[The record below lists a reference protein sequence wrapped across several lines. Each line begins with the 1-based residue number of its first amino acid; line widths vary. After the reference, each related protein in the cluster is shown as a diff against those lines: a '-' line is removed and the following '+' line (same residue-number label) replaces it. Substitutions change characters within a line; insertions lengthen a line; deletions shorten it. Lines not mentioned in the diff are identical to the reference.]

1 LKVIIIDPGHG
12 GNDPGAVN
20 KEQFEKVYNLAIA
33 KKIQANLQNNYEVT
47 VIMTRTGDTTVSLE
61 ERTNLANSKNA
72 ELFVSIHQNIGGG
85 EGFESYVHQRA
96 GAETKRIQNVL
107 HASVAAVMSK
117 YGARDRGQKQADFH
131 ILRETKKSAVLLE
144 VLFMDN
150 EKNLALL
157 KREDFQNELSIAIAQ
172 GIAQSLSLPKK
183 QVQIIQ
189 TQIFNV
195 IAGAFEQK
203 ENAVARVSLLAKQNV
218 TAFIDEIK
226 NGNKTYYRV
235 QAGAFQ
241 NREYAEN
248 FAKKIRSEG
257 VADAYVVEKN
267 TNEQPPV
274 KEPPKPGP
282 EPPKPNPDPP
292 KPTPETPKGLT
303 IGGSTLLTAE
313 EMDRFVRKVNPNAPP
328 VAALYVQIGQVY
340 GIRGDVAYAQAI
352 QETGYFRFE
361 GNVKA
366 AQNNYAGIGAT
377 GKNESAVF
385 KTPQEGVLAHI
396 QHLFAYTSTQPL
408 PSQYPLVD
416 PRFQYVQRGS
426 AVTWAQLNGKWA
438 IPGTTYSTMILDI
451 YKKMLNEAKIP
462 LQTRMNSLNE
472 MLNKL

>member
-1 LKVIIIDPGHG
+1 MTILKVIIIDPGHG

-20 KEQFEKVYNLAIA
+20 KEHFEKIYNLAIA

-47 VIMTRTGDTTVSLE
+47 VIMTRADDTTVSLE

-96 GAETKRIQNVL
+96 GVETKRIQNVL

-131 ILRETKKSAVLLE
+131 VLRETKKSAVLLE

-150 EKNLALL
+150 EKNLTIL
-157 KREDFQNELSIAIAQ
+157 KREDFQNDVSVAIAK

-183 QVQIIQ
+183 QVQITQ

-203 ENAVARVSLLAKQNV
+203 ENAVNRVSILAKQNV
-218 TAFIDEIK
+218 TAFIDEIDS
-226 NGNKTYYRV
+226 GNKTYYRV

-241 NREYAEN
+241 NREYAED
-248 FAKKIRSEG
+248 FAKKIRSHG
-257 VADAYVVEKN
+257 VTDAYVVEKN
-267 TNEQPPV
+267 TSEPPPV
-274 KEPPKPGP
+274 Q
-282 EPPKPNPDPP
+282 EPPKPNPEP
-292 KPTPETPKGLT
+292 PKGLT
-303 IGGSTLLTAE
+303 IQGSSLLSAE
-313 EMDRFVRKVNPNAPP
+313 EMDGFVKKVNPNAPS
-328 VAALYVQIGQVY
+328 VAALYVQIGQAY
-340 GIRGDVAYAQAI
+340 GVRGDVAFAQAI

-366 AQNNYAGIGAT
+366 SQNNYAGIGAT

-396 QHLFAYTSTQPL
+396 QHLFAYSSTQPL
-408 PSQYPLVD
+408 PTQYPLAD

-426 AVTWAQLNGKWA
+426 AITWAQLNGKWA
-438 IPGTTYSTMILDI
+438 IPGTTYSTKILEI
-451 YKKMLNEAKIP
+451 YKKMLDEAKRP
-462 LQTRMNSLNE
+462 LQTRINSINAVLNE
-472 MLNKL
+472 L

>member
-1 LKVIIIDPGHG
+1 MKVIIIDPGHG

-20 KEQFEKVYNLAIA
+20 KEYFEKKYNLAIA
-33 KKIQANLQNNYEVT
+33 KKIQATLQNNYEVT
-47 VIMTRTGDTTVSLE
+47 VVMTRTGDTTVSLE

-72 ELFVSIHQNIGGG
+72 ELFVSIHQTIGGG
-85 EGFESYVHQRA
+85 EGFGSYVHPRA
-96 GAETKRIQNVL
+96 GAETKRIQGVL

-117 YGARDRGQKQADFH
+117 YGARDRGQEQADFH
-131 ILRETKKSAVLLE
+131 VLRETKKSALLLE

-150 EKNLALL
+150 EKDLALL
-157 KREDFQNELSIAIAQ
+157 KREDFQNDVSIAVAK

-183 QVQIIQ
+183 QVQITQ

-218 TAFIDEIK
+218 TAFIDEI
-226 NGNKTYYRV
+226 NSGNKTYYRV

-257 VADAYVVEKN
+257 VTDAYVVEK
-267 TNEQPPV
+267 TPLVQ
-274 KEPPKPGP
+274 
-282 EPPKPNPDPP
+282 EPPKPNPEPP
-292 KPTPETPKGLT
+292 KPAPPKGLT
-303 IGGSTLLTAE
+303 IQGSSLLSAE
-313 EMDRFVRKVNPNAPP
+313 EMDQFVKKVNPNAPS

-340 GIRGDVAYAQAI
+340 GIRGDVAFAQAI

-361 GNVKA
+361 GSVKA
-366 AQNNYAGIGAT
+366 SQNNYAGIGAT

-396 QHLFAYTSTQPL
+396 QHLFAYTSAQPL

-438 IPGTTYSTMILDI
+438 IPGTTYSTMILNI
-451 YKKMLNEAKIP
+451 YKKMLNEARIP
-462 LQTRMNSLNE
+462 LQTRINSLNAT
-472 MLNKL
+472 LNEL

>member
-1 LKVIIIDPGHG
+1 MKVIIIDPGHG

-20 KEQFEKVYNLAIA
+20 KEHFEKVYNLAIA

-61 ERTNLANSKNA
+61 ERTNVANSKNA

-85 EGFESYVHQRA
+85 EGFESYVHLRA
-96 GAETKRIQNVL
+96 GVETKRIQGVL

-117 YGARDRGQKQADFH
+117 YGVRDRGQKQADFH
-131 ILRETKKSAVLLE
+131 VLRETKKSAVLLE

-157 KREDFQNELSIAIAQ
+157 QREDFQNDVSIAVAKGIAQ
-172 GIAQSLSLPKK
+172 GLSLPKK
-183 QVQIIQ
+183 QIQITQ

-203 ENAVARVSLLAKQNV
+203 ENAVARVSLLAKQNI

-226 NGNKTYYRV
+226 SGSKTYYRV

-241 NREYAEN
+241 KREYAEN
-248 FAKKIRSEG
+248 FAEKIRSEG
-257 VADAYVVEKN
+257 VADAYVIEKN
-267 TNEQPPV
+267 TNEPPV
-274 KEPPKPGP
+274 VEEPPKPSP
-282 EPPKPNPDPP
+282 QQPKPNPEP
-292 KPTPETPKGLT
+292 PKGLT
-303 IGGSTLLTAE
+303 IQGSSMLSAE
-313 EMDRFVRKVNPNAPP
+313 EMDRFVKKVNPNAPS

-340 GIRGDVAYAQAI
+340 GIRGDVAFAQAI

-366 AQNNYAGIGAT
+366 SQNNYAGIGAT
-377 GKNESAVF
+377 GKNEPAVF

-396 QHLFAYTSTQPL
+396 QHLFAYTSTKPL

-438 IPGTTYSTMILDI
+438 IPGTTYSTKILEI

-462 LQTRMNSLNE
+462 LQTRINSLNAT
-472 MLNKL
+472 LNEL

>member
-1 LKVIIIDPGHG
+1 MKVIIIDPGHG

-33 KKIQANLQNNYEVT
+33 KKIQTNLQNNYEVT
-47 VIMTRTGDTTVSLE
+47 VIMTRTGDTTVSLD
-61 ERTNLANSKNA
+61 ERSNVANSKNA

-96 GAETKRIQNVL
+96 GAETKRIQGVL

-131 ILRETKKSAVLLE
+131 VLRETKVSAILLE

-157 KREDFQNELSIAIAQ
+157 KREDFQNDVSTAIAK

-183 QVQIIQ
+183 QVQITQ

-203 ENAVARVSLLAKQNV
+203 ENAITRVSLLAKQNI

-226 NGNKTYYRV
+226 SGNKTYYRV

-248 FAKKIRSEG
+248 FAKKLRSEG
-257 VADAYVVEKN
+257 VADAYVIEKN
-267 TNEQPPV
+267 TNEPPPVREPAKPNPQPP
-274 KEPPKPGP
+274 KTNP
-282 EPPKPNPDPP
+282 EPPNP
-292 KPTPETPKGLT
+292 ESPKGLT
-303 IGGSTLLTAE
+303 IGGSTLLTAD
-313 EMDRFVRKVNPNAPP
+313 EMDRFVRKVNPNAPS
-328 VAALYVQIGQVY
+328 VAALYLQFGQVY
-340 GIRGDVAYAQAI
+340 GIRGDVAFAQAV

-366 AQNNYAGIGAT
+366 SQNNYAGIGAT

-396 QHLFAYTSTQPL
+396 QHLFAYASTQPL

-426 AVTWAQLNGKWA
+426 AVTWGQLNGKWA

-451 YKKMLNEAKIP
+451 YKKMLHEAKIP
-462 LQTRMNSLNE
+462 LQTRINSLNA
-472 MLNKL
+472 MLNEL

>member
-1 LKVIIIDPGHG
+1 MKVIIIDPGHG

-20 KEQFEKVYNLAIA
+20 KEYFEKIYNLAIA
-33 KKIQANLQNNYEVT
+33 KKIQTNLQNNYEVT
-47 VIMTRTGDTTVSLE
+47 VIMTRTVDTTVSLE

-72 ELFVSIHQNIGGG
+72 ELFVSIHQNTGGG

-96 GAETKRIQNVL
+96 DAETKRIQNIL
-107 HASVAAVMSK
+107 HASVTAVMSK
-117 YGARDRGQKQADFH
+117 YGVRDRGQKQADFH
-131 ILRETKKSAVLLE
+131 VLRETKKSAVLLE

-150 EKNLALL
+150 EKNVALL

-183 QVQIIQ
+183 QAKITQ

-218 TAFIDEIK
+218 TAFIDEITS
-226 NGNKTYYRV
+226 GNKTYYRV

-248 FAKKIRSEG
+248 FAKKIRSAG
-257 VADAYVVEKN
+257 VGDAYVVEKN
-267 TNEQPPV
+267 TNQPPPV
-274 KEPPKPGP
+274 QEPPKPSPETPKPNP
-282 EPPKPNPDPP
+282 EPPKPAP
-292 KPTPETPKGLT
+292 PKGLT
-303 IGGSTLLTAE
+303 IQGSSLLSAE
-313 EMDRFVRKVNPNAPP
+313 EMDRFVKKVNPNAPS

-340 GIRGDVAYAQAI
+340 GVRGDVAFAQAI

-366 AQNNYAGIGAT
+366 SQNNYAGIGAT

-396 QHLFAYTSTQPL
+396 QHLFAYSSTQPL
-408 PSQYPLVD
+408 PSQYPMVD

-462 LQTRMNSLNE
+462 LQTRINSLNAA
-472 MLNKL
+472 LNEL